1 MEEYEIACRELEKE
15 DGQAFADLMDKNPS
29 RFCKAFLTPVQ
40 CSDAIL
46 NNVCECFNS
55 YILEARS
62 KHVVDMLEEMRTTLM
77 ERLYRKSVEMEIAGS
92 SSTVCPKVRK
102 KIEAMI
108 YESRNCTTIHAIGG
122 KFEVSHFEDRFV
134 VTPSTRQCGCRK
146 WDLTGIPCLHACAVI
161 HFLKQNVDDYVHE
174 YFSLSKYKVAY
185 GYGLPALNGEKL
197 WPVAEGYPVVP
208 PPVKKMPGRPKKVRR
223 RDPFEKDPARPN
235 RMRKICV
242 MTCQKCFQEGH
253 NSKTCKNDPVEVQ
266 PKPKVLNSSFNCTTI
281 FYLYLLLLTLQL
293 LNL

>member
-108 YESRNCTTIHAIGG
+108 YESRNCTTIPAIGG

-146 WDLTGIPCLHACAVI
+146 
-161 HFLKQNVDDYVHE
+161 
-174 YFSLSKYKVAY
+174 
-185 GYGLPALNGEKL
+185 
-197 WPVAEGYPVVP
+197 
-208 PPVKKMPGRPKKVRR
+208 
-223 RDPFEKDPARPN
+223 
-235 RMRKICV
+235 
-242 MTCQKCFQEGH
+242 
-253 NSKTCKNDPVEVQ
+253 
-266 PKPKVLNSSFNCTTI
+266 
-281 FYLYLLLLTLQL
+281 
-293 LNL
+293 

>member
-1 MEEYEIACRELEKE
+1 M
-15 DGQAFADLMDKNPS
+15 
-29 RFCKAFLTPVQ
+29 
-40 CSDAIL
+40 
-46 NNVCECFNS
+46 
-55 YILEARS
+55 
-62 KHVVDMLEEMRTTLM
+62 
-77 ERLYRKSVEMEIAGS
+77 
-92 SSTVCPKVRK
+92 
-102 KIEAMI
+102 
-108 YESRNCTTIHAIGG
+108 
-122 KFEVSHFEDRFV
+122 
-134 VTPSTRQCGCRK
+134 
-146 WDLTGIPCLHACAVI
+146 TGIPCLHACAVI